1 MATAEFPTAKSGWR
15 GTEDS
20 PKVLGTNRGP
30 IVFTPFPLALLIRL
44 FFAWGSEALSVS
56 TDSTVFRSNGAWKG
70 FGIIVEASR
79 RGFPFSVTLSW

>member
-30 IVFTPFPLALLIRL
+30 LIRL

-70 FGIIVEASR
+70 FVIIVEASR
-79 RGFPFSVTLSW
+79 RGFPLSVTSSW